1 MPRRTATLVQAPSH
15 SPGSPSGA
23 SPYYPPRAQWYR
35 GLGNLGYLA
44 SRKSGLDALGRRLKI
59 SAPRLLLSGALP
71 GYSCFVLGRRR
82 WGQAILA
89 GYCLAAV
96 VFLVWLG
103 YAVAHLAMGAMIS
116 LHVLSLVQLLARW
129 PTEMSTRTRIATSL
143 GTFLATS
150 LLIYAPLRAVLERH
164 FFLPLRV
171 EDRVVVISVRSP
183 AEGVQCGDLIA
194 YRIRSAW
201 VGNTYLRAGYGMGRI
216 EAVAG
221 DRIRFDGEGYTINGV
236 TRPRRADMP
245 RNLEW
250 VVPQNHWFIWPDSAI
265 KASGNG
271 DIAPKVVQELALVP
285 ESQFVGKPFQ
295 RWFGREQV
303 KP

>member
-1 MPRRTATLVQAPSH
+1 MQAPSH
-15 SPGSPSGA
+15 NPGSPSGA
-23 SPYYPPRAQWYR
+23 SRYYPPRAQWYS
-35 GLGNLGYLA
+35 GLGNVGDRV
-44 SRKSGLDALGRRLKI
+44 SRHLRLDVLCRRLKI
-59 SAPRLLLSGALP
+59 SAPWLLLSVVLP
-71 GYSCFVLGRRR
+71 GGSYFVLGRRR
-82 WGQAILA
+82 WGQAVLA

-96 VFLVWLG
+96 GFLVWLG

-116 LHVLSLVQLLARW
+116 LHVLSLVQLLTRW

-143 GTFLATS
+143 GIFLATS
-150 LLIYAPLRAVLERH
+150 LLIYAPLRAVLERY

-183 AEGVQCGDLIA
+183 VEAVRRGDLIA
-194 YRIRSAW
+194 YRIRSVR
-201 VGNTYLRAGYGMGRI
+201 VGNLRLRAGFGLGRI

-221 DRIRFDGEGYTINGV
+221 ERIRFDEEVYTVNDV

-245 RNLEW
+245 QNLEW
-250 VVPQNHWFIWPDSAI
+250 VVPPNHWFIWPDSVI
-265 KASGNG
+265 HASGDAANV
-271 DIAPKVVQELALVP
+271 PQVVQGLALVP